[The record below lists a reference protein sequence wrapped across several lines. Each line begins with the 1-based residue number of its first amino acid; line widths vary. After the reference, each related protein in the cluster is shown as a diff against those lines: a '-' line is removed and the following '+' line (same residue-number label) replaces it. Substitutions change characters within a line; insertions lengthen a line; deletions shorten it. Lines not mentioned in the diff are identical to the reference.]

1 MKFISPGGWFS
12 LEYPAAWSEFEDTE
26 ESFLFYNPNQWS
38 GNFRIS
44 AYKDA
49 AKDYGRQCIAYELK
63 NNPTSCAVKVGEWDC
78 AYSAETFQEE
88 GALYTTHIWV
98 TGKDDISFE
107 CSYTVAKGGERTPA
121 EGIIRSLIVR
131 TGKEGK
137 EIIPIRVLE
146 IGEVNAA
153 FEWVSTTIKKNLT
166 KDFTSQEEDLEK
178 LQKLVDGGKIQANQ
192 RTAWESLGLAFGTI
206 LENEMD
212 GMTWVTVVDGSKEYA
227 ALQFGDLLIDPAS
240 LVWNKIKAKQP
251 LDLNAEF
258 ASIKSQVEDLL
269 NK

>member
-88 GALYTTHIWV
+88 GAWYTIHIWV

-192 RTAWESLGLAFGTI
+192 RTAWESLGLAFGTV